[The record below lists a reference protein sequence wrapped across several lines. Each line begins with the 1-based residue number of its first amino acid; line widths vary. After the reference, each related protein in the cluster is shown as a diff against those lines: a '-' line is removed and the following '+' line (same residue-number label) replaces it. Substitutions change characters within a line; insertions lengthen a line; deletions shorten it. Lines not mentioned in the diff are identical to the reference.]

1 MSVEKKP
8 RSDEKKPVSDQ
19 DFDVAWE
26 KAAKVSFKVS
36 LPTETLD
43 LLRDLSL
50 ARAIY
55 DLAAS
60 VKINEK
66 GGKFRQ
72 PSVSRVISQIIED
85 RRVAFEKEVEIVRGI
100 TRKKKITAMDERN
113 NTAMNERDKKKKK
126 KKK

>member
-1 MSVEKKP
+1 MPVEKNP
-8 RSDEKKPVSDQ
+8 PSDRKTSISDQ

-26 KAAKVSFKVS
+26 TAAKVSFKVR
-36 LPTETLD
+36 LPKETLD

-60 VKINEK
+60 VKINNK

-85 RRVAFEKEVEIVRGI
+85 RRVALEKEVEIVRGI
-100 TRKKKITAMDERN
+100 TRNKKITAMDERKK
-113 NTAMNERDKKKKK
+113 MNKKKKK
-126 KKK
+126 